1 MTLICPHC
9 NKEYSSQSSRS
20 NHIKKYHKSKLTET
34 PPTHFLPPPET
45 HQIPPKNTCSL
56 CKIIFSRKDSLTRHI
71 NKNRCKIPILETPS
85 LEKLET
91 SEILEIK
98 KENLEM
104 KAEIDNLK
112 NLLQKSLKIHPRT
125 LNKINNQLNNTNNIT
140 INNNSINIV
149 QLGHEDLSEILSDN
163 QKLRILNRQA
173 MSINDLVTLIHTS
186 DKFIQF
192 KNVYITNLRS
202 SFGYKYDEQSKKF
215 LAISK
220 NELLDDILDARMY
233 DIEKFYSDMQY
244 KMEPDRAKKIK
255 HFIEK
260 MTAKPEMKNLKRE
273 EIQLILYNNKESIMS
288 ITGKNIKESL
298 LCDKKKE

>member
-1 MTLICPHC
+1 MVLICKFC

-20 NHIKKYHKSKLTET
+20 NHIRKYHKTNENTDVNTSLNNVNIVNTNVNTNLNNIIKKINCKYCKKEFISRQSKSRHELHYCKKET
-34 PPTHFLPPPET
+34 YE
-45 HQIPPKNTCSL
+45 N
-56 CKIIFSRKDSLTRHI
+56 
-71 NKNRCKIPILETPS
+71 
-85 LEKLET
+85 
-91 SEILEIK
+91 LEIK